1 VKKVVDIL
9 KSNDSEFS
17 LKLREQKDKVEE
29 FIKNQKS
36 FDDYRIREN
45 IKELS
50 DDFKELIIY
59 NFLRD
64 GLLKSIDFSIIK
76 INSLK
81 ELVFNL
87 EVK

>member
-1 VKKVVDIL
+1 MKKVVDIL